1 MCVCYHPSILVVT
14 VRDNLY
20 FVIAIFVARVL
31 KIAVSMA
38 AAKEV
43 AVRVVADERGE
54 SSEWNQD
61 SNLCRENANR
71 WKRSI
76 GSHYQTSS

>member
-1 MCVCYHPSILVVT
+1 
-14 VRDNLY
+14 
-20 FVIAIFVARVL
+20 
-31 KIAVSMA
+31 MA

-76 GSHYQTSS
+76 GSHFQISSKTIEMFCFGETPL